1 MANGTAVGPLGAGT
15 NIINANAIFNANG
28 VAGNVANVTKIRH
41 NSGDKGASNRSKL
54 LEDFR

>member
-1 MANGTAVGPLGAGT
+1 M
-15 NIINANAIFNANG
+15 INANAIFGTNG
-28 VAGNVANVTKIRH
+28 VTANVANVNKIRH